1 MAAHPVGRGFSNLQG
16 RRIKDGVAMRLN
28 ARSALSIR
36 ISEKAAS
43 A

>member
-1 MAAHPVGRGFSNLQG
+1 LVEDFQICRPAASRTV
-16 RRIKDGVAMRLN
+16 IAMRLN

-36 ISEKAAS
+36 IGEKAAS